1 MAWEK
6 RGPALRH
13 LKAVLLES
21 EEVVKDLE
29 KINRQQEILDQE
41 IQKLERTKRS
51 VIEEFQDAS
60 SGLDEWKVQ
69 WDEMVKNVGLKDGLS
84 PSEAD
89 DVIDML
95 RELFAKQ
102 TEAEKLQIRIQA
114 IDKDAE
120 SFSAQVSSMVANTAP
135 EFAKLPTEEAVMRL
149 NTLLADSRTGQSR
162 RQQIEEQLQQ
172 VREEIQDSKVT
183 IQSMTERLD
192 ALCMEAKRG

>member
-6 RGPALRH
+6 ERRGTAPLE
-13 LKAVLLES
+13 AVLLES

-29 KINRQQEILDQE
+29 KINRQQEMLDQE

-120 SFSAQVSSMVANTAP
+120 SFSAQVSSIVANTTP

-162 RQQIEEQLQQ
+162 RQQIEEQTATSARRNSGLQGNDP
-172 VREEIQDSKVT
+172 VYDRASRCSVYGSKT
-183 IQSMTERLD
+183 
-192 ALCMEAKRG
+192 G